1 MIKIDNISLRYKD
14 FQALDKVTLDF
25 NESKFSCLIG
35 LSGAGKTSLLRIL
48 NLLVK
53 PTSGNLITKEYGV
66 LNNKKNISEYRKQ
79 TAMIFQNNNL
89 IPRFNILDNILL
101 GRIYKFKTFESLF
114 SFPKPEKIKAMEC
127 LEKVGLLNKSQKKIT
142 EISGGEKQ
150 RVCIAR
156 ALYQKPRLI
165 LADEPISQ
173 LDPKNTNKVL
183 ELFDALTKENNTKII
198 MSLHQPKIGLEFCD
212 KIIGLKK
219 GKVLFKYSGKNLT
232 QKKFNDLYIQ

>member
-1 MIKIDNISLRYKD
+1 MIKIDNISLKYKD
-14 FQALDKVTLDF
+14 FQALDSVTLDF
-25 NESKFSCLIG
+25 NKSKFSCLIG
-35 LSGAGKTSLLRIL
+35 LSGAGKSSLLRIL

-66 LNNKKNISEYRKQ
+66 LNNKENISEYRKK

-89 IPRFNILDNILL
+89 IPRFNILENILL
-101 GRIYKFKTFESLF
+101 GKIYKFKTFKSLF
-114 SFPKPEKIKAMEC
+114 SFPKLEKIKAMES
-127 LEKVGLLNKSQKKIT
+127 LEKVGLLNKSQKRIT

-173 LDPKNTNKVL
+173 LDPVNTNKVL
-183 ELFDALTKENNTKII
+183 ELFKTLTEKNNTKII

-219 GKVLFKYSGKNLT
+219 GKILFKYSGKNLT
-232 QKKFNDLYIQ
+232 QKKLNELYVQ